1 MATLINYIGTEKV
14 ISRLMDLH
22 KKLERGEPILSIDRD
37 PDIGSLP
44 PIIAI
49 YGGQY
54 IFRSDKE
61 YSCSIIAD
69 EAAEFLPLTA
79 PTAEKGGKIKLAR
92 FEGDRAVRNLFG
104 DPRFPK
110 LTLQRERLP
119 PRDKGV
125 LYCTD
130 ELYVGRD
137 EVVEKLVEM
146 LQK

>member
-1 MATLINYIGTEKV
+1 MATLIKYIGTEKV
-14 ISRLMDLH
+14 ISSLVNLH
-22 KKLERGEPILSIDRD
+22 EKIRRGEPILSIDRD
-37 PDIGSLP
+37 QDIGSLP

-79 PTAEKGGKIKLAR
+79 PTAEEGGKIRLAR
-92 FEGDRAVRNLFG
+92 FEGDRNIRTLFK
-104 DPRFPK
+104 DPRFPE
-110 LTLQRERLP
+110 LALDRERLP
-119 PRDKGV
+119 LLEKGV

-130 ELYVGRD
+130 ELFLVRD
-137 EVVEKLVEM
+137 AVVKKLVEM
-146 LQK
+146 TR